1 MLHLIPDKKK
11 HQNTAQGGAN
21 AGLPEPWPER
31 FRKLAEHARH
41 PLLKEFYQAGC
52 VDPETPLHEVPFVAM
67 DFETTGLNPQKN
79 GIVSI
84 GLVPFT
90 LRRIYC
96 RQSRHWILDPGKPL
110 SAESVVIHGIT
121 HSDIDDAPD
130 LSRVLPQLMGALK
143 GRVAV
148 VHHRGIE
155 QPFLNAA
162 LKARIGEGVTFPVI
176 DTMELE
182 ARIHR
187 HHPLG
192 WFARLLGKKP
202 VSIRLADSRTRYHLP
217 YYAPHHALTDALAS
231 AELLQAQ
238 IADRFNATDPVS
250 LIWH

>member
-1 MLHLIPDKKK
+1 MFHLIPKEKAK
-11 HQNTAQGGAN
+11 VQ
-21 AGLPEPWPER
+21 PEWPER
-31 FRKLAEHARH
+31 FRQLAEQAEH
-41 PLLKEFYQAGC
+41 PLLKSFYGAGC
-52 VDPETPLHEVPFVAM
+52 IHPDTPLAQVPFVAM
-67 DFETTGLNPQKN
+67 DFETTGLSPQKN

-90 LRRIYC
+90 LKRIYC

-110 SAESVVIHGIT
+110 HEESVVIHGIT

-130 LSRVLPQLMGALK
+130 LRRILPQLLEALK

-155 QPFLNAA
+155 QPFLSAA
-162 LKARIGEGVTFPVI
+162 LKARLGEGVIFPVV

-182 ARIHR
+182 ARLHR

-192 WFARLLGKKP
+192 WLARMLGKKI
-202 VSIRLADSRTRYHLP
+202 VSIRLADSRTRYNLP
-217 YYAPHHALTDALAS
+217 FYAPHHALTDALAS

-238 IADRFNATDPVS
+238 VADRFSPDDPIS

>member
-1 MLHLIPDKKK
+1 MLHLIPERKPVVAPVIDWPDYF
-11 HQNTAQGGAN
+11 QQQAQQAQ
-21 AGLPEPWPER
+21 
-31 FRKLAEHARH
+31 H
-41 PLLKEFYQAGC
+41 PLLQRFYGC
-52 VDPETPLHEVPFVAM
+52 GVVAPETPLNQVPFVAM

-90 LRRIYC
+90 LDRIRC
-96 RQSRHWILDPGKPL
+96 AQSRHWILDPGKPL

-121 HSDIDDAPD
+121 HSDLDDAPD
-130 LSRVLPQLMGALK
+130 LSRILPQLLRALA
-143 GRVAV
+143 GSVVV

-162 LKARIGEGVTFPVI
+162 LKARIGEGIHFPVV

-182 ARIHR
+182 ARLHR
-187 HHPLG
+187 SRPLSL
-192 WFARLLGKKP
+192 WQRIRGKKP
-202 VSIRLADSRTRYHLP
+202 ESIRLADSRSRYHLP

-238 IADRFNATDPVS
+238 IADRFSPQTAIAD
-250 LIWH
+250 LWH